1 MEIAY
6 LVGHKSRENKEA
18 QQQMLVM
25 LTQVLPSGEN
35 ITKVSW
41 SLVPTAISFLLG
53 NWILVSAQAFYSSSN
68 FCPHSMINYFSI
80 MGCPVWKQREH
91 QNKEETRIVEIPVQI

>member
-1 MEIAY
+1 MPGIWAGILSHLKNILRFVKFEYNLIENIKFTKKKKKKEIIRQMEIAY

-53 NWILVSAQAFYSSSN
+53 N
-68 FCPHSMINYFSI
+68 
-80 MGCPVWKQREH
+80 
-91 QNKEETRIVEIPVQI
+91 